1 MPEKIL
7 RTEYSEEMQKSYL
20 DYSMSVITA
29 RAVPDIRDGL
39 KPVQRRLLY
48 DMDNLHVHHDKK
60 EMKSARITG
69 DCMGRF
75 HPHGDSSIYET
86 MVVLSQDFKKSVPL
100 VDGKGNFGS
109 IEGDTAAAYRYTEAK
124 LREFTDEVFLRDID
138 KSVDFVPT
146 YANTENEPV
155 VLPVRIPNFL
165 LNGSEGIAVGMTTST
180 PCHNLSELCDLC
192 SAYID
197 NNDMSLDE
205 MLEIMP
211 GPDFPTGGIISNKS
225 ELRGIYETGAGKIKI
240 RGKLEYVPAV
250 KRSEHDKLIVTEIP
264 YTMIGQ
270 GIGKFMQE
278 TAELAESKKLPEVTD
293 IGNASD
299 SNGISIFIELKKGS
313 DIERISNVLYKKTR
327 LEDTFGV
334 NMLAISEGRPEV
346 MTLPGILKA
355 WLSFQHEIIERKYKV
370 LLEKEEERRELQE
383 GLITACNII
392 DLVIAV
398 IRGAKNRKDAENCLT
413 KGDTSNIS
421 FKDKS
426 MEEDAAHLR
435 FTERQAKAILEM
447 QLYKLIGLEIMELE
461 KAYKATMKSI
471 KEYKAIIAGK
481 ARREELIKADLAE
494 IKKKYGYPRKTLI
507 EDIAEVVIAEPE
519 AKPVDCI
526 FVMDRLGYCKL
537 IDEGQYEKTKETVET
552 DNKYVIRTNTLSA
565 ILIFGSKGSLYR
577 IKCTDIPVKKPK
589 DKGVP
594 IDNISKYKASEEE
607 ILYITDKDGIRDI
620 NLLFLTKSGLI
631 KQTETAEFESNNK
644 QIAATKLDL
653 EDELVTI
660 VPIASIGSSTIVIWT
675 KDGYFLRF
683 ALDDVPI
690 LKKSAKGVK
699 AIKLHDK
706 DECKGVMLAENDATV
721 RFGKKDVHLS
731 ALKTGIRG
739 GTGTKQKS
747 G

>member
-7 RTEYSEEMQKSYL
+7 RTEYSDEMQKSYL

-48 DMDNLHVHHDKK
+48 DMDDLHVHHDRK

-86 MVVLSQDFKKSVPL
+86 MVVMSQDFKRSVPL

-124 LREFTDEVFLRDID
+124 LQKFTDEVFLRDID

-146 YANTENEPV
+146 YANTEEEPV

-192 SAYID
+192 IAYVD
-197 NNDMSLDE
+197 DQNMSLDR

-225 ELRGIYETGAGKIKI
+225 ELKNIYQTGTGKLKL
-240 RGKLEYVPAV
+240 RGKLEYQPAA
-250 KRSEHDKLIVTEIP
+250 KRSEKDKLVVTEIP

-270 GIGKFMQE
+270 GIGKFMQD
-278 TAELAESKKLPEVTD
+278 TADLVEAKKLPEITD

-299 SNGISIFIELKKGS
+299 ASGISIFMELKK
-313 DIERISNVLYKKTR
+313 DADPERVKNILYKKTR

-334 NMLAISEGRPEV
+334 NMLAISDGRPEV
-346 MTLPGILKA
+346 MTLPSILSA
-355 WLSFQHEIIERKYKV
+355 WLNFQHEILERKYRA
-370 LLEKEEERRELQE
+370 LLEKEEDRREIQE

-398 IRGAKNRKDAENCLT
+398 IRGSRNRKDAEACLT
-413 KGDTSNIS
+413 KGDTSGVQ

-426 MEEDAAHLR
+426 FEEDASHLR

-447 QLYKLIGLEIMELE
+447 QLYKLIGLEIVELE
-461 KAYKATMKSI
+461 KAYKATMKAI
-471 KEYKAIIAGK
+471 KEYKAIISGRQK
-481 ARREELIKADLAE
+481 RDELIKADLAD
-494 IKKKYGYPRKTLI
+494 IKARYGYPRKTLI
-507 EDIAEVVIAEPE
+507 EDSAEAVVVEAPAESVE
-519 AKPVDCI
+519 CR
-526 FVMDRLGYCKL
+526 FVMDRMGYCKL
-537 IDEGQYEKTKETVET
+537 LDKAVYEKNKEAVDAESRFVLNTFNDGHILLFT
-552 DNKYVIRTNTLSA
+552 DAGNMHQ
-565 ILIFGSKGSLYR
+565 
-577 IKCTDIPVKKPK
+577 IKCQDVPLKKAK

-607 ILYITDKDGIRDI
+607 ILYISTKEELRDL
-620 NLLFLTKSGLI
+620 NLLFLTRDGMV
-631 KQTETAEFESNNK
+631 KQVPAEEFETNNRLV
-644 QIAATKLDL
+644 ASTKLA
-653 EDELVTI
+653 EDDRVI
-660 VPIASIGSSTIVIWT
+660 RIIPIREIGQNTVVIWT

-690 LKKSAKGVK
+690 LKKASKGVHG
-699 AIKLHDK
+699 IRLHK
-706 DECKGVMLAENDATV
+706 NDETAGVMLVDSEAVV
-721 RFGKKDVHLS
+721 RFGKKDIRLNT
-731 ALKTGIRG
+731 LKTALRG
-739 GTGTKQKS
+739 GAGTKQKNT
-747 G
+747 